1 MQHEY
6 KFQLDQLD
14 KLARDIDT
22 YNSEYF
28 RQTVKKIL
36 DDGYRYDHR
45 ELYHTLKACRHAIL
59 SINSENANVADAAQR
74 VLESFSHV
82 KKDYRQIVASTKKFE
97 RIHLESKLN
106 VSSDAE
112 IPKPEILT
120 LSNGLKLEEIRDVK
134 RLIQVG
140 KSLDNCVKKF
150 DEAQDLINDVK
161 INKSSLISLLSTT
174 GEILALLTI
183 DLKTRTI
190 SEFDCAERN
199 GKDIFGER
207 VRNGPFGHRAN
218 GESVSQGMVS
228 QSDLIEIQ
236 NVLDVSADEI
246 CEFVRLGAF
255 SRFKNGIPEVD
266 PIQLVDGREIW
277 CWKSENELIIAV
289 DGERNSGRLMNW
301 SRFVRENEYGK
312 FTWDTRDAES
322 MNLGELFEIVLN
334 NPQVL
339 EKICN

>member
-14 KLARDIDT
+14 KLAKDIDT

-36 DDGYRYDHR
+36 DDGYRNDHR
-45 ELYHTLKACRHAIL
+45 ELYDTLKTCRHAIL
-59 SINSENANVADAAQR
+59 SINSENANVASAAQR

-82 KKDYRQIVASTKKFE
+82 KKDYRQIVASTKKFD
-97 RIHLESKLN
+97 RIRLDSKLN
-106 VSSDAE
+106 VSSDVE
-112 IPKPEILT
+112 MPKPEILT

-150 DEAQDLINDVK
+150 DEAQDRINDVK
-161 INKSSLISLLSTT
+161 INKSSLFSLLSTT

-183 DLKTRTI
+183 ELKTRTI
-190 SEFDCAERN
+190 SEFECAERN
-199 GKDIFGER
+199 GQNIFGER

-218 GESVSQGMVS
+218 GESISQGMVS

-236 NVLDVSADEI
+236 NKLDVSADEI
-246 CEFVRLGAF
+246 SEFVRLGAF
-255 SRFKNGIPEVD
+255 SRFKHGIPEVD
-266 PIQLVDGREIW
+266 PIQLADGREIW
-277 CWKSENELIIAV
+277 CWKSENELIIAI

-301 SRFVRENEYGK
+301 SRFVRGNDYGK
-312 FTWDTRDAES
+312 FTWDTGDSES

>member
-14 KLARDIDT
+14 KLAKDIDT

-28 RQTVKKIL
+28 RHTVKKIL
-36 DDGYRYDHR
+36 DDGYRNDHR
-45 ELYHTLKACRHAIL
+45 ELYDTLKACRHAIQ
-59 SINSENANVADAAQR
+59 SINSENANVASAAQR

-82 KKDYRQIVASTKKFE
+82 KKDYRQIVASTKRFD
-97 RIHLESKLN
+97 RIRLDSKLN
-106 VSSDAE
+106 VSSDVE
-112 IPKPEILT
+112 MPKPEILT

-150 DEAQDLINDVK
+150 DEAQDRINDVK
-161 INKSSLISLLSTT
+161 INKSSLFSLLSTT

-190 SEFDCAERN
+190 SEFECAERN
-199 GKDIFGER
+199 GQNIFGER

-236 NVLDVSADEI
+236 NKLDVSADEI
-246 CEFVRLGAF
+246 SEFVRLGAF
-255 SRFKNGIPEVD
+255 SRFKKGIPEVD

-277 CWKSENELIIAV
+277 CWKSENELIIAI

-301 SRFVRENEYGK
+301 SRFVRENDYGK
-312 FTWDTRDAES
+312 FAWDTGKSES